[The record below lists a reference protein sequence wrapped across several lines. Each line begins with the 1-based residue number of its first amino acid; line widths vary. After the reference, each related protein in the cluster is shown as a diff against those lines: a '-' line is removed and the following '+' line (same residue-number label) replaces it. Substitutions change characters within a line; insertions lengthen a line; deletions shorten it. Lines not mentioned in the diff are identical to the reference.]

1 MLINLIFNF
10 HDSNNEIFKYY
21 SIRTSNSKRV
31 IRPGSSGSLR
41 RAIERPESSKNRES
55 SKYQP
60 ETRRENCG
68 RRKKR
73 IKKCFVFAFIVWFLL
88 LWKSEFIREEVKLE
102 RKVKAKKSVS
112 VKSFCCNSLRTVKRL
127 FSGAVSLWKTLY
139 DIQEKNPSLIVPL
152 LISSLELS
160 WSQFLM
166 FFCKWNWKNFHR
178 IVFVMTSRGENF
190 VRNIL
195 KLWCN
200 TVGEDFV

>member
-1 MLINLIFNF
+1 MFCFRIYCLVFVTM
-10 HDSNNEIFKYY
+10 KVGVY
-21 SIRTSNSKRV
+21 S
-31 IRPGSSGSLR
+31 
-41 RAIERPESSKNRES
+41 
-55 SKYQP
+55 
-60 ETRRENCG
+60 G
-68 RRKKR
+68 RGKARKKS
-73 IKKCFVFAFIVWFLL
+73 
-88 LWKSEFIREEVKLE
+88 KS
-102 RKVKAKKSVS
+102 KKSQFQLNRFV
-112 VKSFCCNSLRTVKRL
+112 VTVLRTVKRL
-127 FSGAVSLWKTLY
+127 FSWAVSLWKTLY

-178 IVFVMTSRGENF
+178 IVFVMTRRGENF